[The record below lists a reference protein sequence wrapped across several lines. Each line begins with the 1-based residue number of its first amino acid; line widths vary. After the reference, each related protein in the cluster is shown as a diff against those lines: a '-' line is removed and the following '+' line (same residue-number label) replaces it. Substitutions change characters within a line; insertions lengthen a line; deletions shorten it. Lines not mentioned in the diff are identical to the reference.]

1 MTSSTSDSGSGE
13 ILASGGGHATAAGV
27 GFEAQLGAI
36 FACQLLA
43 ERPLDSRLGLGTA
56 HIKSIRFETEAPV
69 DDILIETDQTGYLF
83 VQTKTTLTSGKKADS
98 ELGKT
103 ADQIVRLYLACERGA
118 GKRGWDRPLRQD
130 SDRILLALG
139 PPTAFTRNLSRG
151 LVALQATAAAHYRP
165 QRRKRSIRLWL
176 MCDGHGPPSRG
187 PRLIRT
193 PYALSSAMQRS

>member
-1 MTSSTSDSGSGE
+1 MINSMSGPDSE
-13 ILASGGGHATAAGV
+13 EMLAPGGGHATAAGV

-43 ERPLDSRLGLGTA
+43 ERPFDSRLGLGTA

-118 GKRGWDRPLRQD
+118 GKRGWDRPLRRD
-130 SDRILLALG
+130 HDRVLLALG

-151 LVALQATAAAHYRP
+151 LVALQAAAAAP
-165 QRRKRSIRLWL
+165 L
-176 MCDGHGPPSRG
+176 PS
-187 PRLIRT
+187 
-193 PYALSSAMQRS
+193 A